1 MKQYK
6 HITLYSVYILIGA
19 FLVVFGVLEKV
30 DSFWSGM
37 GSTLC
42 VMGVIRLIR
51 NYRLNKDEEYKEK
64 MEIELTDERNRFI
77 RNKAWAWSGYLY
89 VLMSSI
95 ACIVFKIVGQEQLSI
110 YSGISTCLVITL
122 FWLSYVWLKKKY

>member
-1 MKQYK
+1 MKHKYTVVY
-6 HITLYSVYILIGA
+6 IAYILIG
-19 FLVVFGVLEKV
+19 VVLFVLGVLDKV

-42 VMGVIRLIR
+42 VIGIIRLMR
-51 NYRLNKDEEYKEK
+51 NYRLNKDEEYREK

-95 ACIVFKIVGQEQLSI
+95 ACIVFKMIGQEQLSI
-110 YSGISTCLVITL
+110 YSGLSTCIVITL